1 MLKIEQ
7 NGDAV
12 QVKTTGAAKGIAF
25 RASKERGNHEAAAKA
40 VAEVREIAKAFDGTA
55 RERAMK
61 LRDALAAAGY
71 DIF

>member
-1 MLKIEQ
+1 MLTIEQ

-12 QVKTTGAAKGIAF
+12 QVKTTGVAQGIAF
-25 RASKERGNHEAAAKA
+25 RASKERGNHQAAAKA
-40 VAEVREIAKAFDGTA
+40 VVEVREIAKAFDGTA

-71 DIF
+71 EVF

>member
-1 MLKIEQ
+1 MLEIEQ

-12 QVKTTGAAKGIAF
+12 QVKTTGVAKGISF
-25 RASKERGNHEAAAKA
+25 RASKDRGNHAAAAKA

-61 LRDALAAAGY
+61 LRDALTAAGY
-71 DIF
+71 EVF